1 MIDGR
6 NISDQIV
13 KNNLRTY
20 DNIRKITTGQADDYT
35 TGFLLDDPF
44 FKKYYELIVIDLS
57 KQQLDAYPKAI
68 QQINFTGNHKI
79 MQQYFSF
86 LKK

>member
-35 TGFLLDDPF
+35 TGFLLDDPY
-44 FKKYYELIVIDLS
+44 FKKMLWIDC
-57 KQQLDAYPKAI
+57 
-68 QQINFTGNHKI
+68 NR
-79 MQQYFSF
+79 
-86 LKK
+86 LK

>member
-20 DNIRKITTGQADDYT
+20 NNIRKITTGQADDYT
-35 TGFLLDDPF
+35 TGFLLDDPY
-44 FKKYYELIVIDLS
+44 FKKCYELIVIDLS
-57 KQQLDAYPKAI
+57 KQLNAYPKAI
-68 QQINFTGNHKI
+68 QQISFTGN
-79 MQQYFSF
+79 
-86 LKK
+86 L

>member
-79 MQQYFSF
+79 MQ
-86 LKK
+86 

>member
-35 TGFLLDDPF
+35 TGFLLDDPY
-44 FKKYYELIVIDLS
+44 FKKCYELIVIDLS
-57 KQQLDAYPKAI
+57 KQLNAYPKAI
-68 QQINFTGNHKI
+68 QQISFTGN
-79 MQQYFSF
+79 
-86 LKK
+86 L